1 MKKTVIIIITICM
14 ILSLAAFSGPT
25 ENGTLPSVG
34 DVVEGFCVKE
44 IRDIPSIGATAV
56 LFEHEKTGAGLL
68 YIANED
74 INRAFDLT
82 FFTEAVDNTGLPHV
96 FEHATLS
103 GSRKYPSQNI
113 FFNLMYQTYNTYLNA
128 ETGQLYT
135 TYPMSSL
142 SEAQLLK
149 YADFYTDSCLY
160 PRVLEDESIFREEAW
175 RYRLDSPDDELGI
188 EGTVYSEMLSSLD
201 LNSMSHYNLMRAA
214 FPGASVGNIAGG
226 DPAEIPN
233 MSWEDLKA
241 FHGKYYH
248 PSNCMAYLYGKFE
261 DYTAFLKLLD
271 GEFSAFD
278 RRDISFDESV
288 YEPSGAPLVLSVPF
302 PAESS
307 SDTEN
312 ASVIYY
318 AFICPGL
325 KDDPDE
331 EMAMNTLTDLLSAD
345 ASCLMRTL
353 KEEMPY
359 GYFGSFIDLSGP
371 EDMIVFCAMYVNAD
385 DAERFREIVDES
397 LEKAAAE
404 GFSDK
409 LAGDLSASL
418 ALRDSLVCEDPNL
431 GTALISGE
439 FAPSLAE
446 TGDPFYYGEYIE
458 AITRIPELNSKGV
471 YKSAVKDNLL
481 NNPNTVL
488 VTTYPEP
495 GLKEELDA
503 EEELRLSGIKKSM
516 SEEELLSL
524 TEASSELKENEDS
537 SEYVKQLQA
546 VSIASLPEETRK
558 YEISD
563 TTGRYGIRHLSAET
577 GTDALGEVILLLD
590 ASGIKQEDLQWYS
603 LYLSLLGELDTSLH
617 TKDELTE
624 LLSRYCFGWNVN
636 YSLMTQFGTL
646 DYDPYIS
653 AGWIARDGDLNEGY
667 DLMYELMFETQF
679 TDTGA
684 LAENISNRQSMMKN
698 SLGYGA
704 YSTMLYRELGA
715 CSPDYA
721 YNSYLTGLDAIDFYD
736 KAAQLMESSPET
748 VISKLQYI
756 QELLKNRS
764 GAISVFAGDSD
775 MFKENET
782 LADAFFGKLEDHPVE
797 RQTYSFEA
805 PAKSEALVID
815 SNVQYNGIVA
825 DTDTLGIDAYSADLD
840 AVSALVLDEYL
851 IPKLRDEYGVYTPMH
866 SFSGD
871 KGAYLITYSDP
882 NIKETFEV
890 YSKIPEFLS
899 EYEADQETLNGYILS
914 SYSSFAAPEGE
925 LSGAVSAV
933 FSRLRNEP
941 EDLRVRRMEELKSLD
956 SEKLASYASLY
967 AKMVENGRLFTVGG
981 KEAINKEADLY
992 DSVLDPLKLR

>member
-1 MKKTVIIIITICM
+1 
-14 ILSLAAFSGPT
+14 
-25 ENGTLPSVG
+25 
-34 DVVEGFCVKE
+34 
-44 IRDIPSIGATAV
+44 
-56 LFEHEKTGAGLL
+56 
-68 YIANED
+68 
-74 INRAFDLT
+74 
-82 FFTEAVDNTGLPHV
+82 
-96 FEHATLS
+96 
-103 GSRKYPSQNI
+103 
-113 FFNLMYQTYNTYLNA
+113 
-128 ETGQLYT
+128 
-135 TYPMSSL
+135 
-142 SEAQLLK
+142 
-149 YADFYTDSCLY
+149 
-160 PRVLEDESIFREEAW
+160 
-175 RYRLDSPDDELGI
+175 
-188 EGTVYSEMLSSLD
+188 
-201 LNSMSHYNLMRAA
+201 
-214 FPGASVGNIAGG
+214 
-226 DPAEIPN
+226 
-233 MSWEDLKA
+233 
-241 FHGKYYH
+241 
-248 PSNCMAYLYGKFE
+248 
-261 DYTAFLKLLD
+261 
-271 GEFSAFD
+271 
-278 RRDISFDESV
+278 
-288 YEPSGAPLVLSVPF
+288 
-302 PAESS
+302 
-307 SDTEN
+307 
-312 ASVIYY
+312 
-318 AFICPGL
+318 
-325 KDDPDE
+325 
-331 EMAMNTLTDLLSAD
+331 
-345 ASCLMRTL
+345 
-353 KEEMPY
+353 
-359 GYFGSFIDLSGP
+359 
-371 EDMIVFCAMYVNAD
+371 
-385 DAERFREIVDES
+385 
-397 LEKAAAE
+397 
-404 GFSDK
+404 
-409 LAGDLSASL
+409 
-418 ALRDSLVCEDPNL
+418 
-431 GTALISGE
+431 
-439 FAPSLAE
+439 
-446 TGDPFYYGEYIE
+446 
-458 AITRIPELNSKGV
+458 
-471 YKSAVKDNLL
+471 
-481 NNPNTVL
+481 
-488 VTTYPEP
+488 
-495 GLKEELDA
+495 
-503 EEELRLSGIKKSM
+503 
-516 SEEELLSL
+516 
-524 TEASSELKENEDS
+524 
-537 SEYVKQLQA
+537 
-546 VSIASLPEETRK
+546 
-558 YEISD
+558 
-563 TTGRYGIRHLSAET
+563 
-577 GTDALGEVILLLD
+577 
-590 ASGIKQEDLQWYS
+590 
-603 LYLSLLGELDTSLH
+603 
-617 TKDELTE
+617 
-624 LLSRYCFGWNVN
+624 
-636 YSLMTQFGTL
+636 MTQFGTL

-684 LAENISNRQSMMKN
+684 LADNISNRQSMMKN

-748 VISKLQYI
+748 VVSKLRYI

-775 MFKENET
+775 MFEENET

-941 EDLRVRRMEELKSLD
+941 GDLRVRRMEELKSLD

>member
-1 MKKTVIIIITICM
+1 MKKTLIILLIICM
-14 ILSLAAFSGPT
+14 LLPLAAFTGVRGSGA
-25 ENGTLPSVG
+25 LPSVG
-34 DVVEGFCVKE
+34 ELVEGFEVKE

-56 LFEHEKTGAGLL
+56 LFEHGKTGAGLL

-103 GSRKYPSQNI
+103 GSRKYPSKNI
-113 FFNLMYQTYNTYLNA
+113 FFNLKYRTYNTYLNA

-175 RYRLDSPDDELGI
+175 RYRLESTDDELGI

-201 LNSMSHYNLMRAA
+201 LTSMAHYNLMRAA

-233 MSWEDLKA
+233 MSWEDLKT
-241 FHGKYYH
+241 FHEKYYH

-271 GEFSAFD
+271 AEFSAFD
-278 RRDISFDESV
+278 RRETSFDESI
-288 YEPSGAPLVLSVPF
+288 YEPSGAPLVRSVPF

-307 SDTEN
+307 ADTEN

-325 KDDPDE
+325 KEDPDE
-331 EMAMNTLTDLLSAD
+331 EMAMNTLTDLLSSD
-345 ASCLMRTL
+345 ASYLMRTL
-353 KEEMPY
+353 HEEMPY

-385 DAERFREIVDES
+385 DAGRFQEIVDES
-397 LEKAAAE
+397 LKKAAEE

-409 LAGDLSASL
+409 LAEDLSASL

-431 GTALISGE
+431 GTALIAGE

-471 YKSAVKDNLL
+471 YKTAVADNLL
-481 NNPNTVL
+481 NNPDTVL

-503 EEELRLSGIKKSM
+503 EEALRLSGIKKSM
-516 SEEELLSL
+516 SEEELLAL
-524 TEASSELKENEDS
+524 TASSPENKENEDS

-546 VSIASLPEETRK
+546 VSIASLPEETRQ

-563 TTGRYGIRHLSAET
+563 TTGRYGIRHINAET

-636 YSLMTQFGTL
+636 YSLMTQFGTK

-653 AGWIARDGDLNEGY
+653 AGWIARDGDLDEGY
-667 DLMYELMFETQF
+667 DLMYELMFETRF
-679 TDTGA
+679 TDTEA
-684 LAENISNRQSMMKN
+684 LAEIISSRQSMMKN

-721 YNSYLTGLDAIDFYD
+721 YNSYLTGLDAIDFCEE
-736 KAAQLMESSPET
+736 AAELLESSPET
-748 VISKLQYI
+748 VVSKLQYI

-775 MFKENET
+775 MFEENEA
-782 LADAFFGKLEDHPVE
+782 LADVFFGKLEDAPTE
-797 RQTYSFEA
+797 PQTYSFEV

-866 SFSGD
+866 SFSGNN
-871 KGAYLITYSDP
+871 GAYLITYSDP
-882 NIKETFEV
+882 NIKETFDV

-981 KEAINKEADLY
+981 KEAIEKEASLY
-992 DSVLDPLKLR
+992 ESVLDPLKLR

>member
-1 MKKTVIIIITICM
+1 MKKIIIIILIICM
-14 ILSLAAFSGPT
+14 LLPLAAFTRAHMSRA
-25 ENGTLPSVG
+25 LPSVG
-34 DVVEGFCVKE
+34 DLVEGFEVKE
-44 IRDIPSIGATAV
+44 IRDIPSIGSTGV
-56 LFEHEKTGAGLL
+56 LFEHKKTGAGLL

-82 FFTEAVDNTGLPHV
+82 FFTEVVDNTGLPHV

-113 FFNLMYQTYNTYLNA
+113 FFNLKYRTYNTYLNA

-135 TYPMSSL
+135 TYPMASL

-175 RYRLDSPDDELGI
+175 RYRLASADDELSI

-201 LNSMSHYNLMRAA
+201 LTSMAHYNLMRAA
-214 FPGASVGNIAGG
+214 FPGAGVGNIAGG

-233 MSWEDLKA
+233 MSWEDLKI
-241 FHGKYYH
+241 FHEKYYH

-271 GEFSAFD
+271 AEFSAFD

-288 YEPSGAPLVLSVPF
+288 YEPSGAPLVQSVPF

-307 SDTEN
+307 ADTEN

-325 KDDPDE
+325 KDDPNE

-345 ASCLMRTL
+345 ASYL
-353 KEEMPY
+353 KRRLNEELPY

-385 DAERFREIVDES
+385 DAGRFQEIVDES
-397 LEKAAAE
+397 LKKAAEE

-409 LAGDLSASL
+409 LAEDLSASL

-431 GTALISGE
+431 GTALITGE
-439 FAPSLAE
+439 FAPSYAE
-446 TGDPFYYGEYIE
+446 TGDPFYYGEYIK
-458 AITRIPELNSKGV
+458 ALSLIPELNSKGV
-471 YKSAVKDNLL
+471 YKTAVENNLL
-481 NNPNTVL
+481 SNPNTVL

-495 GLKEELDA
+495 GLKEELSA
-503 EEELRLSGIKKSM
+503 KEALRLSEIKESM
-516 SEEELLSL
+516 SEEELLAL
-524 TEASSELKENEDS
+524 TASSPENKENEDS
-537 SEYVKQLQA
+537 SEYVEQLQA
-546 VSIASLPEETRK
+546 VSIASLPEETRQ

-563 TTGRYGIRHLSAET
+563 TTGKYGIRRISAET
-577 GTDALGEVILLLD
+577 GTDSLGEVILLLD
-590 ASGIKQEDLQWYS
+590 ASGIEQEDLQWYS
-603 LYLSLLGELDTSLH
+603 LYLSLLGELDTSVH

-624 LLSRYCFGWNVN
+624 LLSRYCFGWSVN
-636 YSLMTQFGTL
+636 YSLMTQFGTTE
-646 DYDPYIS
+646 YDPYIS
-653 AGWIARDGDLNEGY
+653 AGWIARDGDLEEGY

-684 LAENISNRQSMMKN
+684 LAEKISNRQGIMKN
-698 SLGYGA
+698 SLSYGA

-715 CSPDYA
+715 FSPDYA

-736 KAAQLMESSPET
+736 EAAQLVESSPET
-748 VISKLQYI
+748 VVSKLEYI
-756 QELLKNRS
+756 QELLRNRS
-764 GAISVFAGDSD
+764 GAVSVFVGDSG
-775 MFKENET
+775 MFEENET
-782 LADAFFGKLEDHPVE
+782 LADAFFGKLEDKPI
-797 RQTYSFEA
+797 RSRTYSFEV

-825 DTDTLGIDAYSADLD
+825 DIKTLGIDAYSADLD

-866 SFSGD
+866 SFSGNN
-871 KGAYLITYSDP
+871 GAYLITYSDP
-882 NIKETFEV
+882 NIKETFDV

-981 KEAINKEADLY
+981 KEAIEKEASLY
-992 DSVLDPLKLR
+992 ESVLDPLKLR